1 MSITLLYICASYG
14 NLEQVAHLVDSGKLQ
29 AGL

>member
-1 MSITLLYICASYG
+1 MTDLFPFSAVTN
-14 NLEQVAHLVDSGKLQ
+14 NLEQVAHLVDSGKLE

>member
-1 MSITLLYICASYG
+1 MSKTPLPLAGEG
-14 NLEQVAHLVDSGKLQ
+14 NLEQIFRLVESGKLE

>member
-1 MSITLLYICASYG
+1 MTQDKLAVAN
-14 NLEQVAHLVDSGKLQ
+14 NLEQIAHLVDSGKLE